1 MSEYLYPLYF
11 LINSQNFCKIPWP
24 FVKGLSFMRFEVA
37 FFFLKL
43 SQRNFGVVSCLSS
56 LSHFHFI
63 AIYSFIKTLT
73 KQKDRE
79 KKPEIGSETSRF
91 WSIVFYWFLI
101 LKKLSVQFFTIIF
114 WLLCLMSVID
124 WWRLLINNNILLTL
138 TFLTVGRR
146 LSLELI
152 QYRDFV
158 TLWGGFANTFTPQST
173 VALKP
178 IITHSPQ

>member
-1 MSEYLYPLYF
+1 
-11 LINSQNFCKIPWP
+11 
-24 FVKGLSFMRFEVA
+24 MRFEVA
-37 FFFLKL
+37 IFFLKL
-43 SQRNFGVVSCLSS
+43 SQRNFDVVSCLSS

-73 KQKDRE
+73 KQRDRGK

-124 WWRLLINNNILLTL
+124 WWRLFINNNILLTL

-158 TLWGGFANTFTPQST
+158 TPWGGFANTFTPQST

>member
-1 MSEYLYPLYF
+1 MA
-11 LINSQNFCKIPWP
+11 IR
-24 FVKGLSFMRFEVA
+24 KGFIFHEVWSC

-43 SQRNFGVVSCLSS
+43 SQRNFDVVSCLSS

-73 KQKDRE
+73 KQKDRG
-79 KKPEIGSETSRF
+79 KKKTGNWLWDITILIDSF
-91 WSIVFYWFLI
+91 LLI
-101 LKKLSVQFFTIIF
+101 LNLSVQFFTIIF

>member
-1 MSEYLYPLYF
+1 MA
-11 LINSQNFCKIPWP
+11 IR
-24 FVKGLSFMRFEVA
+24 KGFIFHEVWSC
-37 FFFLKL
+37 FFFLKTFAKKFWCRQL
-43 SQRNFGVVSCLSS
+43 SFFAKS
-56 LSHFHFI
+56 LSF
-63 AIYSFIKTLT
+63 YCNQSFIKTLT

-101 LKKLSVQFFTIIF
+101 LKKLSVQFFTTIF